1 MSSSTILLLPLPIS
15 IERTKQGVEALKAP
29 AKEDESR
36 TLECGCGGPY
46 LWWCSGD
53 LGLFLKWVGVE
64 IILELS
70 NVFDSSFV
78 VLCDRGGQ
86 YNLKAS
92 TEKLQQIQLWPTNQ
106 TSLLELGQAL
116 VHFSGPQPCFSCSIQ
131 SDLWNWNVSSVV
143 KITAGKSTY

>member
-36 TLECGCGGPY
+36 TLECGCGG
-46 LWWCSGD
+46 
-53 LGLFLKWVGVE
+53 
-64 IILELS
+64 
-70 NVFDSSFV
+70 
-78 VLCDRGGQ
+78 GGQ

>member
-36 TLECGCGGPY
+36 TLECGCGG
-46 LWWCSGD
+46 
-53 LGLFLKWVGVE
+53 
-64 IILELS
+64 
-70 NVFDSSFV
+70 
-78 VLCDRGGQ
+78 GGQ

-106 TSLLELGQAL
+106 TSFLELGQAL
-116 VHFSGPQPCFSCSIQ
+116 VLTSLALSP
-131 SDLWNWNVSSVV
+131 VSAAAFNQTFG
-143 KITAGKSTY
+143 IGM